1 MRRSPLSKRTLLREK
16 IRQREP
22 RLRGTGGPTAHCTCI
37 AARQATAFL
46 TQSGSQVPLIRYF
59 VFVGSAL
66 LALLFLTDWY
76 WPTNVGAVSF
86 RDPQVDKSIIRLHSA
101 QRWPDRIVL
110 DTSQPTIVPPP
121 QQTAWN
127 DIPPKPLDAQAQ
139 MQVLPSKQAVA
150 SVKSKRRVARRV
162 QRTRVAA
169 IPAAPHER
177 FFPSW

>member
-1 MRRSPLSKRTLLREK
+1 V
-16 IRQREP
+16 
-22 RLRGTGGPTAHCTCI
+22 TCI
-37 AARQATAFL
+37 AAKQATAFL
-46 TQSGSQVPLIRYF
+46 TQSGSQVPLTRYF

-101 QRWPDRIVL
+101 QRWPERIVL

-139 MQVLPSKQAVA
+139 MQLLPSKQAVA
-150 SVKSKRRVARRV
+150 SVKSKRRAARRV

-169 IPAAPHER
+169 IPAAPHEGFSR
-177 FFPSW
+177 AGNSGAKNDPRRSLDDGLGPNHQAASMQNAF